1 MKTASSTFSERSFE
15 QAVTWFV
22 ALQSEDCNQQ
32 QHDKFQRWL
41 DKHHSHAEAYAEAEK
56 LWLNLNPLKS
66 SVIPELDA
74 ARAGRSRA
82 VRIGKS
88 SSMALLLVTALGMGW
103 WLDYRVVP
111 DIHSTGIG
119 QRQSITLTDGS
130 SIDMNAASRLSSRIT
145 WCRRQIVLQEGEA
158 LFTVAHESLRAFTV
172 QTDKLQVR
180 DIGTRF
186 TVRNQ
191 SKSVR
196 VSVLEGEVELKQNH
210 DWIGRRLKAG
220 ESRRLDPMGHLQPS
234 EKIQMDQ
241 EAAWIDGKLIF
252 DHTPLSEVVAEME
265 RHHPIHFKFDD
276 ASLASQTLSGS
287 FNIADLQPFLRAV
300 ETTLP
305 VRVRRQKQ
313 VVVFSGR
320 EE

>member
-1 MKTASSTFSERSFE
+1 MKAASSAFSERSFE

-41 DKHHSHAEAYAEAEK
+41 NKHPSHAEAYAEAEQ
-56 LWLNLNPLKS
+56 LWQNLNPIKS
-66 SVIPELDA
+66 KVIPELDA
-74 ARAGRSRA
+74 ARSGRSRA
-82 VRIGKS
+82 VRISKS
-88 SSMALLLVTALGMGW
+88 SGLALLLATALGMGW

-111 DIHSTGIG
+111 EIHSTGIG
-119 QRQSITLTDGS
+119 QRQSITLADGS
-130 SIDMNAASRLSSRIT
+130 SIDMNAASRLSSRVS
-145 WCRRQIVLQEGEA
+145 WCRRQIVLLEGEA
-158 LFTVAHESLRAFTV
+158 VFTVVHEPLRGFTV
-172 QTDKLQVR
+172 QTDKLQIR

-191 SKSVR
+191 AKTVR

-210 DWIGRRLKAG
+210 AWIGQSLKAG
-220 ESRRLDPMGHLQPS
+220 ESRRLDQRGHLQPI
-234 EKIQMDQ
+234 EKIQTDQ
-241 EAAWIDGKLIF
+241 EAAWVDGKLIF

-265 RHHPIHFKFDD
+265 RHHPIHFKFAD
-276 ASLASQTLSGS
+276 ATLAAQTLSGS

-300 ETTLP
+300 EATLP

-313 VVVFSGR
+313 AVVFSRR
-320 EE
+320 ED

>member
-1 MKTASSTFSERSFE
+1 MKSESSVFSERSFE

-32 QHDKFQRWL
+32 QHEKFQRWL
-41 DKHHSHAEAYAEAEK
+41 DKHPSHADAYAKAEQ
-56 LWLNLNPLKS
+56 LWLNLNPIKS
-66 SVIPELDA
+66 SVIPELDV
-74 ARAGRSRA
+74 AREGRTRA
-82 VRIGKS
+82 VRISKS
-88 SSMALLLVTALGMGW
+88 SGLALLLASALGMGW

-111 DIHSTGIG
+111 DNYSTSIG
-119 QRQSITLTDGS
+119 QRQSITLMDGS

-145 WCRRQIVLQEGEA
+145 WCRRQIVLLEGEA
-158 LFTVAHESLRAFTV
+158 LFTVAHEPLRPFTL
-172 QTDKLQVR
+172 QADKLQIR

-191 SKSVR
+191 AQSVR
-196 VSVLEGEVELKQNH
+196 VSVLEGEVELKQSH
-210 DWIGRRLKAG
+210 AWMGHSLKAG
-220 ESRRLDPMGHLQPS
+220 ESRRLDQLGHLQPI
-234 EKIQMDQ
+234 EKIQADQ
-241 EAAWIDGKLIF
+241 EAAWVNGKLIF

-265 RHHPIHFKFDD
+265 RHHPILFKFAD

-300 ETTLP
+300 EATLP

-313 VVVFSGR
+313 TIVFSRR
-320 EE
+320 ED